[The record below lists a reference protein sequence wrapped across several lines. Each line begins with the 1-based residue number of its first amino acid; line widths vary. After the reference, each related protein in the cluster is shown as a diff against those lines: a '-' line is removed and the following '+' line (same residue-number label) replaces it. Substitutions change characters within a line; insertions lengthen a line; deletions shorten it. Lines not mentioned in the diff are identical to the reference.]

1 MFGADATIVWVDR
14 DSTPHAED
22 YYLSAYTQ
30 VCHHH
35 QEEDWLYDDMC
46 FLQCGGGVGACP
58 DSLDSSGAC
67 SNDATL
73 ISGSINGREQ
83 CVVFSREFTAGIQTF
98 PVAVSVPGLR

>member
-46 FLQCGGGVGACP
+46 FL
-58 DSLDSSGAC
+58 
-67 SNDATL
+67 
-73 ISGSINGREQ
+73 
-83 CVVFSREFTAGIQTF
+83 
-98 PVAVSVPGLR
+98 